1 MGTVGPRRVGLAE
14 PATVA
19 MKCRRWRRH
28 CGWRTSCSWRAC
40 RRETASP
47 GLRSDERGDA
57 GTVMAGTAAA
67 AAEADVSAAAPSS
80 LPSPPPSSYTEA
92 DYATTA
98 AAGAAAAGAAAA
110 GAAAALPLPPPQAD
124 RRGPSQRANLGPCWG
139 VRRFISPFSWKA
151 RSRNCD
157 KPSPSLPIFGCFTTR
172 GAPLS
177 LRRFRAGF
185 GGGGGVV
192 GLRHHHARA
201 TGATKKMQR
210 QKGRLDGVGSRLENV
225 LPRVL
230 QILLEVETQLYSEY
244 CWSILPRAVKPSQ
257 AAMFPPQAL
266 K

>member
-1 MGTVGPRRVGLAE
+1 
-14 PATVA
+14 
-19 MKCRRWRRH
+19 
-28 CGWRTSCSWRAC
+28 
-40 RRETASP
+40 
-47 GLRSDERGDA
+47 
-57 GTVMAGTAAA
+57 MAGTAAA

-92 DYATTA
+92 DYATT
-98 AAGAAAAGAAAA
+98 AAA

-244 CWSILPRAVKPSQ
+244 CWSIVQYSHEPSSRRRLLC
-257 AAMFPPQAL
+257 FHHRP
-266 K
+266 

>member
-80 LPSPPPSSYTEA
+80 LPSPPHSSYTEA
-92 DYATTA
+92 DCATTA

-172 GAPLS
+172 GAPPFS
-177 LRRFRAGF
+177 RWLRRRWGCRRPPPSPRQSN
-185 GGGGGVV
+185 GCNQKN
-192 GLRHHHARA
+192 
-201 TGATKKMQR
+201 ATKKRALRWRGQPPR
-210 QKGRLDGVGSRLENV
+210 ERPPSSIANSTRGRDPSLL
-225 LPRVL
+225 RVL
-230 QILLEVETQLYSEY
+230 LVNTPTSRQ
-244 CWSILPRAVKPSQ
+244 AV
-257 AAMFPPQAL
+257 AGFPPQAL